1 MPPERSSSKANA
13 LAALL
18 RFARIA
24 MLTFFSFASTV
35 QSQSSTSAS
44 IEGVVVDQDGAS
56 LAGVLVGVS
65 SRSFNAQVRSD
76 THGLF
81 RFASVPQTIV
91 TLSVFARGF
100 ARVERK
106 LNPALGGTSQLRIVL
121 APAPISEQVTVTAT
135 RTATRIGDSA
145 ASVSVLDSAELRT
158 TAAIS
163 LDDALRQVPGFT
175 LFRRTGSRTANP
187 TAQGVSLRGLGAS
200 GASRAL
206 VLMDG
211 QPLNDPFGAWVY
223 WGRVPRDAV
232 ESVEVLRGAASDLYG
247 STALGGVVQV
257 ITRPLPPGGEVRA
270 EASVGNEGM
279 LDGSVALAGRAGPW
293 GARLAAAGFRT
304 DGYAP
309 VEAASPGPAHPEA
322 TSNHGAVGLRVER

>member
-1 MPPERSSSKANA
+1 MPPERSSSKVNA

-24 MLTFFSFASTV
+24 ILSFFSFASTV

-65 SRSFNAQVRSD
+65 ARSFNAQVRSD

-100 ARVERK
+100 TRVERK

-135 RTATRIGDSA
+135 RAATRIGDTA

-158 TAAIS
+158 TAAI
-163 LDDALRQVPGFT
+163 T
-175 LFRRTGSRTANP
+175 
-187 TAQGVSLRGLGAS
+187 SLR
-200 GASRAL
+200 R
-206 VLMDG
+206 M
-211 QPLNDPFGAWVY
+211 
-223 WGRVPRDAV
+223 R
-232 ESVEVLRGAASDLYG
+232 
-247 STALGGVVQV
+247 
-257 ITRPLPPGGEVRA
+257 TR
-270 EASVGNEGM
+270 SCY
-279 LDGSVALAGRAGPW
+279 S
-293 GARLAAAGFRT
+293 
-304 DGYAP
+304 
-309 VEAASPGPAHPEA
+309 
-322 TSNHGAVGLRVER
+322 